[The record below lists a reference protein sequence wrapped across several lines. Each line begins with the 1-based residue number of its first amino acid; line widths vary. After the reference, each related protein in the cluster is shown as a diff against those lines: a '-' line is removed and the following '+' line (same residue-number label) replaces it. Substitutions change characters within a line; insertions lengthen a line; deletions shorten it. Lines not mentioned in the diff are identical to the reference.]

1 MERSEPTLIP
11 EWLKGSGSVSGGG
24 TTSHQMTLSSL
35 YSDDHVA
42 TKPSRNKSLLN
53 TNDHDIGR
61 PFVADRTTSSYFRR
75 NSSSNSSAHLRSH
88 GSLGRSNRDRD
99 WEKELYDSRDKEK
112 SFLGEQRRHE
122 YSDHLENIFPSR
134 FEKDLRRSQSM
145 ITGKRGETWP
155 RKVPSDLSND
165 NKSNPNDSNGLLS
178 GSSAVSSVRKAAFER
193 DFPSLGAEER
203 QAASEIGRVS
213 SPGLSTATQSLPIGT
228 SGVIGGD
235 GWTSALAEVPV
246 LVGSNGTAGSVQQA
260 ISPTSSSSASST
272 TGLNMAETLA
282 QGPSRVNS
290 TPQLSAGT
298 QRLEERAIK
307 QSRQLI
313 PMTPAMPKALVLNPS
328 DKAKPKLGQPQPQPQ
343 ISPSHFANHSP
354 RSGPVKSDIS
364 RTSSVGKLHVLKP
377 ARERNGVSPTAKGSL
392 SPTSVAVAP
401 SVVGSA
407 PLRSPGN
414 NPNLVSAERK
424 PALTILEKRPTP
436 QSKSRNDFFN
446 LVRKKSMTSP
456 SSAAPDPGLAVS
468 LPVSD
473 KSDETGSGSA
483 PVTPHDGD
491 SPLSDSFD
499 RSTEKRNDMNSN
511 GNDNASDRPR
521 ESLDDKHQEP
531 LNNGKDPSSS
541 NGILYSEEEEAAFLR
556 SLGWEENAGEDEGLT
571 EEEISSFYKEVD
583 EYIKLKPSSRIFQV
597 MQPKFLV
604 PLNLRT
610 GSVGGGASSG
620 SSSSNSKLE
629 S

>member
-1 MERSEPTLIP
+1 MLEEKIGELKKTISEKEEVILGLREEMREVIRQLCIVINYHWSRCKDLKKMLSKTAETSILDDFSFYEERGKSLQERKARQQQNASVVADASSIIQLSDNFG
-11 EWLKGSGSVSGGG
+11 EALQLKLEDGGALEVGGEAGARVLEGGLGPVLEVVVWKGKTAEELTDSVDFFRDIVSGPLEKF
-24 TTSHQMTLSSL
+24 TQFLYLSSESL
-35 YSDDHVA
+35 SQ
-42 TKPSRNKSLLN
+42 SLLVLALSS
-53 TNDHDIGR
+53 TTLGFH
-61 PFVADRTTSSYFRR
+61 FVPI
-75 NSSSNSSAHLRSH
+75 L
-88 GSLGRSNRDRD
+88 SLAS
-99 WEKELYDSRDKEK
+99 
-112 SFLGEQRRHE
+112 
-122 YSDHLENIFPSR
+122 SDHLLDGCPIDAIAFNFFTIY
-134 FEKDLRRSQSM
+134 DLLLFFLF
-145 ITGKRGETWP
+145 T
-155 RKVPSDLSND
+155 LA
-165 NKSNPNDSNGLLS
+165 NKYCKGTIL
-178 GSSAVSSVRKAAFER
+178 
-193 DFPSLGAEER
+193 
-203 QAASEIGRVS
+203 
-213 SPGLSTATQSLPIGT
+213 QSL
-228 SGVIGGD
+228 SCV
-235 GWTSALAEVPV
+235 W
-246 LVGSNGTAGSVQQA
+246 
-260 ISPTSSSSASST
+260 
-272 TGLNMAETLA
+272 
-282 QGPSRVNS
+282 
-290 TPQLSAGT
+290 
-298 QRLEERAIK
+298 
-307 QSRQLI
+307 LI
-313 PMTPAMPKALVLNPS
+313 VLNPS

>member
-99 WEKELYDSRDKEK
+99 WEKELYDSVIKK
-112 SFLGEQRRHE
+112 SQFWKTF
-122 YSDHLENIFPSR
+122 SSR
-134 FEKDLRRSQSM
+134 FEKDLRRSVDDYWE
-145 ITGKRGETWP
+145 RGETWP
-155 RKVPSDLSND
+155 RKVPSDLSNG
-165 NKSNPNDSNGLLS
+165 NKSNPNESNGLLS
-178 GSSAVSSVRKAAFER
+178 GSSAVSK
-193 DFPSLGAEER
+193 R

-213 SPGLSTATQSLPIGT
+213 SPGLSTATQSLPMGT

-282 QGPSRVNS
+282 QGPSRVHS
-290 TPQLSAGT
+290 TPQ
-298 QRLEERAIK
+298 
-307 QSRQLI
+307 
-313 PMTPAMPKALVLNPS
+313 VLNPL

-343 ISPSHFANHSP
+343 ISSSHFANHSP

-377 ARERNGVSPTAKGSL
+377 ARERNGVSPTARGSL

-414 NPNLVSAERK
+414 NPNL
-424 PALTILEKRPTP
+424 
-436 QSKSRNDFFN
+436 
-446 LVRKKSMTSP
+446 KSMTSP
-456 SSAAPDPGLAVS
+456 SSAAPDPGLALS

-541 NGILYSEEEEAAFLR
+541 SGILYSEEEEAAFLR
-556 SLGWEENAGEDEGLT
+556 SLGWEENTGEDEGLT

-583 EYIKLKPSSRIFQV
+583 EYIKLKPSSRIFQG

>member
-35 YSDDHVA
+35 YSGNIYILCLSYLGFCFEVLHVYSSFSNYPYKLLCFLVIDDHVA

-282 QGPSRVNS
+282 QGPRVNS
-290 TPQLSAGT
+290 TPQVVSLHSSFW
-298 QRLEERAIK
+298 RHM
-307 QSRQLI
+307 LI
-313 PMTPAMPKALVLNPS
+313 L
-328 DKAKPKLGQPQPQPQ
+328 
-343 ISPSHFANHSP
+343 
-354 RSGPVKSDIS
+354 
-364 RTSSVGKLHVLKP
+364 TSSYFLLY
-377 ARERNGVSPTAKGSL
+377 L
-392 SPTSVAVAP
+392 CI
-401 SVVGSA
+401 VV
-407 PLRSPGN
+407 
-414 NPNLVSAERK
+414 
-424 PALTILEKRPTP
+424 ICW
-436 QSKSRNDFFN
+436 
-446 LVRKKSMTSP
+446 
-456 SSAAPDPGLAVS
+456 
-468 LPVSD
+468 
-473 KSDETGSGSA
+473 
-483 PVTPHDGD
+483 
-491 SPLSDSFD
+491 
-499 RSTEKRNDMNSN
+499 NS
-511 GNDNASDRPR
+511 
-521 ESLDDKHQEP
+521 
-531 LNNGKDPSSS
+531 
-541 NGILYSEEEEAAFLR
+541 EA
-556 SLGWEENAGEDEGLT
+556 G
-571 EEEISSFYKEVD
+571 
-583 EYIKLKPSSRIFQV
+583 
-597 MQPKFLV
+597 
-604 PLNLRT
+604 RT
-610 GSVGGGASSG
+610 GY
-620 SSSSNSKLE
+620 
-629 S
+629 

>member
-35 YSDDHVA
+35 YS
-42 TKPSRNKSLLN
+42 
-53 TNDHDIGR
+53 
-61 PFVADRTTSSYFRR
+61 DRTTSSYFRR

-282 QGPSRVNS
+282 QGPRVNS

-313 PMTPAMPKALVLNPS
+313 PMTPAMPKALYFVPS
-328 DKAKPKLGQPQPQPQ
+328 
-343 ISPSHFANHSP
+343 
-354 RSGPVKSDIS
+354 R
-364 RTSSVGKLHVLKP
+364 
-377 ARERNGVSPTAKGSL
+377 VST
-392 SPTSVAVAP
+392 TT
-401 SVVGSA
+401 SA
-407 PLRSPGN
+407 PDTTLALAARIEIVTVSAPTIVVCFQLLVLLPLFVSYATVLDMSPFSILVGELALLLMLSIM
-414 NPNLVSAERK
+414 PLLVS
-424 PALTILEKRPTP
+424 
-436 QSKSRNDFFN
+436 S
-446 LVRKKSMTSP
+446 
-456 SSAAPDPGLAVS
+456 
-468 LPVSD
+468 
-473 KSDETGSGSA
+473 
-483 PVTPHDGD
+483 
-491 SPLSDSFD
+491 
-499 RSTEKRNDMNSN
+499 
-511 GNDNASDRPR
+511 
-521 ESLDDKHQEP
+521 
-531 LNNGKDPSSS
+531 
-541 NGILYSEEEEAAFLR
+541 
-556 SLGWEENAGEDEGLT
+556 
-571 EEEISSFYKEVD
+571 
-583 EYIKLKPSSRIFQV
+583 
-597 MQPKFLV
+597 
-604 PLNLRT
+604 
-610 GSVGGGASSG
+610 
-620 SSSSNSKLE
+620 
-629 S
+629 